1 MMAVVDT
8 RQTLDFADRLSQE
21 LSVIPQGERD
31 RIIFDIG
38 KRDIAM
44 RQDGQDRPLW
54 RGPLPEFEVLGREV
68 VARTD
73 MGERVG
79 RVVFF
84 GVCRVGSDYE
94 RSVVVHVPA
103 SGTWFEAPSSA
114 FRVAD
119 GEALDRMR
127 REEEMASRLRE
138 AAVQAGPMSTDVPER
153 RPRVRRPRDPRLLAD
168 MLALVRSSSD
178 LTLVDPRAYH
188 QVYRTQGSGRRVYI
202 AKNGSNVNVA
212 GFEVEHPD
220 VVPISAEQARAAGLG
235 SVRGQ
240 LNLEDPTAA
249 LAALRHILEML

>member
-1 MMAVVDT
+1 MDI
-8 RQTLDFADRLSQE
+8 RQSLDFADRLSRE

-54 RGPLPEFEVLGREV
+54 RGPAPEPDVLGREV
-68 VARTD
+68 VAQTD

-119 GEALDRMR
+119 PEALDRMR
-127 REEEMASRLRE
+127 REEEMAARLRE
-138 AAVQAGPMSTDVPER
+138 ASRTIER
-153 RPRVRRPRDPRLLAD
+153 ETSGDAPRKARVKRPRDPRLLAE
-168 MLALVRSSSD
+168 MLALVHSMGLSV
-178 LTLVDPRAYH
+178 VDQRAYH
-188 QVYRTQGSGRRVYI
+188 QVCRAATLGSGRRVYI

-212 GFEVEHPD
+212 GFEVDHPG
-220 VVPISAEQARAAGLG
+220 VVPVSAEQARDAGLG

-240 LNLEDPTAA
+240 LRLEDQTVA
-249 LAALRHILEML
+249 LAALRHVLEML